1 MVDNRGGAFTVG
13 LGLLQGLTII
23 PHYDQWSPD
32 KRHRTVKLARPAL
45 VVAGVDERTA
55 LESIF
60 GDDHFQEIWFDIG
73 KIVGCEVRLEDVG
86 ASVLVRY
93 DAPSVYPHEA
103 TGYRSLLLI

>member
-1 MVDNRGGAFTVG
+1 MLHA
-13 LGLLQGLTII
+13 LTLSNGSTQAASLMLIGSLR
-23 PHYDQWSPD
+23 PSTRAAMEAPPEVEEDE
-32 KRHRTVKLARPAL
+32 VEEARF
-45 VVAGVDERTA
+45 DERTA